1 MNRICKRHPP
11 PSGSTEAARLPEDC
25 AELRSLY
32 RSALI
37 PAREGGLFAHNSQN
51 LRAKA
56 MPTPSAALSI
66 ILPLGPIVGKASQ
79 KKSCLSR
86 IAKGRPVC
94 GDPGSCLMGGMATSA
109 VLEEG
114 LPFLYCALSPSGTAW
129 IASGDMFMRSARKL
143 GYRDARLETAKGCH
157 KVLNLTGRRGFAGFE
172 VALNA

>member
-1 MNRICKRHPP
+1 
-11 PSGSTEAARLPEDC
+11 
-25 AELRSLY
+25 
-32 RSALI
+32 
-37 PAREGGLFAHNSQN
+37 
-51 LRAKA
+51 

-94 GDPGSCLMGGMATSA
+94 GDPGL
-109 VLEEG
+109 VLWEEWQRRRLEEG

>member
-1 MNRICKRHPP
+1 MAFLAANLELDGGIPLMNRICKRHPP

-86 IAKGRPVC
+86 IAKGRPIC
-94 GDPGSCLMGGMATSA
+94 GDPKSCLMEGMATSTVRRRVA
-109 VLEEG
+109 ILVLR
-114 LPFLYCALSPSGTAW
+114 PFTIRYRM
-129 IASGDMFMRSARKL
+129 DRK
-143 GYRDARLETAKGCH
+143 
-157 KVLNLTGRRGFAGFE
+157 RRYVHAFGP
-172 VALNA
+172 